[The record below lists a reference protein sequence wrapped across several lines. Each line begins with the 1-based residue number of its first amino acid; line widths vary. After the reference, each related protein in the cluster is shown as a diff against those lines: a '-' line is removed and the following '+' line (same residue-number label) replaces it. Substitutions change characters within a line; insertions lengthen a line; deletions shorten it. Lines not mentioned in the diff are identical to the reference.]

1 MTSADGDTS
10 LRRPD
15 VPHSTDIGS
24 PLDVCSDPVVR
35 MTGITRRF
43 PGQVDVLALDGVDV
57 QIERGEHVAI
67 MGPSGSGK
75 STLLNIM
82 GLLDRPSQGEYVLND
97 DDAESI
103 REGRRTA
110 LRGAEIGFVF
120 QDFYLM
126 NARTAEENVALGL
139 VYAGYR
145 ARTRRMVAR
154 RMLQAVG
161 LGHRI
166 DALPATM
173 SGGERQRV
181 AIARAL
187 VNHPSLLLCDEP
199 TGNLDSHTSAQI
211 MDLLAGLHSEGV
223 SVVTIT
229 HDPTVAE
236 GAGRTIQIL
245 DGKIVDEGTTAT
257 RPSSHAV
264 SEPAVSTPVLPS
276 VDETP
281 HRRRVWAAVLGE
293 ALAGLTARVS
303 RTVLTMV
310 GTVIGVGAIV
320 AILGLTAT
328 AAGQIDTSFNLLQA
342 TQVSVNDA
350 GALSPGGFVN
360 SFPDDAVQRVS
371 RLNGVEAAGVLSP
384 APNASNIVATAAT
397 LQTSTTSLPVYGAT
411 AGLFDAIQATWSQ
424 GSVFTD
430 FEQDHQVPV
439 VVVGSSAA
447 QRMGVSRTGTVV
459 FIDGFPYEVVGIFD
473 SVSTRSELVTSLI
486 MPLTTLR
493 ERYGDPTDFQRASMQ
508 IRTRLGAAGQVA
520 SEVPHALRPDA
531 TNLLAVIPPPD
542 PPKMQSVISQ
552 SMSTLFVVLA
562 GVTLLIG
569 IAAIANTTLVAVMER
584 TGEIGLRRA
593 IGASGRHIMVQFLVE
608 TVIGGLIAGL
618 IGASAGVIC
627 VLATAVSLT
636 WTAIVD
642 PWVIGLG
649 PLIGAAAGLIAG
661 IFPAW
666 KAGRIS
672 PITALRR

>member
-1 MTSADGDTS
+1 
-10 LRRPD
+10 
-15 VPHSTDIGS
+15 
-24 PLDVCSDPVVR
+24 

-43 PGQVDVLALDGVDV
+43 PGQVEVLALDGVDV

-103 REGRRTA
+103 KEGRRTA

-126 NARTAEENVALGL
+126 NTRTAEENVALGL

-145 ARTRRMVAR
+145 AKTRRRVAR

-245 DGKIVDEGTTAT
+245 DGKIVDDDDTTAT
-257 RPSSHAV
+257 GATGDIGAGLVRSTAV
-264 SEPAVSTPVLPS
+264 STRAGTSGRVRSGTATSAPAASTPVLPP
-276 VDETP
+276 VDESP
-281 HRRRVWAAVLGE
+281 HRRRIWAAVLGE

-303 RTVLTMV
+303 RTILTMV

-342 TQVSVNDA
+342 TQITVNDA
-350 GALSPGGFVN
+350 GSLSPGGFVN

-371 RLNGVEAAGVLSP
+371 RLNGVEATGVLSP

-411 AGLFDAIQATWSQ
+411 PGLFDAIQATWSQ

-520 SEVPHALRPDA
+520 TEVPQALRPDA

-542 PPKMQSVISQ
+542 PPKMKSVISQ

-618 IGASAGVIC
+618 IGASLGVIC